1 MNDERGRLRSPIHF
15 FCIVV
20 NDTDKVDCGSVMKRR
35 WYFGSSVGENLLVR
49 LVLRVMYVCLRTRV
63 IPIPSY
69 EFGTE
74 SILFSVC
81 GTQISFF
88 VPGVAS
94 VEVIGGHRVD
104 FHDDRRVP
112 GVASVEVI
120 GGHRVDFHDGK
131 WVSPPLQTRL
141 VPLNSNFYCL

>member
-35 WYFGSSVGENLLVR
+35 WFFGSSVGENLL
-49 LVLRVMYVCLRTRV
+49 
-63 IPIPSY
+63 
-69 EFGTE
+69 
-74 SILFSVC
+74 
-81 GTQISFF
+81 

-112 GVASVEVI
+112 DVASVEVI

-131 WVSPPLQTRL
+131 WLPEYRALLST
-141 VPLNSNFYCL
+141 S